1 MGLACWVWKGVEPVL
16 YERRKINVAG
26 GVGRETGASL
36 SSENCKEETRSWK
49 QLSGKRKSAEQTVS
63 INQDQPPALD
73 LPAVLQPFLPQ

>member
-36 SSENCKEETRSWK
+36 SSENSLQGGNQVLEASVWEEK
-49 QLSGKRKSAEQTVS
+49 VS
-63 INQDQPPALD
+63 
-73 LPAVLQPFLPQ
+73 